1 MSYQSEFGLSDDS
14 SFVAKLGS
22 PKSATLIRNEVPY
35 SQLIENLPSNLSL
48 KRSKSASGE
57 AWKRLV
63 KVAGGPNVLRIR
75 SLLGI
80 GFIYIYI
87 YKSICMH
94 IYIYV
99 YMQIYM
105 YVYIYIHTYIHMHTA
120 YCIFVCT
127 CDR

>member
-80 GFIYIYI
+80 GFIYIY
-87 YKSICMH
+87 KSICMH

-105 YVYIYIHTYIHMHTA
+105 YVYIYIL
-120 YCIFVCT
+120 
-127 CDR
+127 